1 MLRKVSP
8 RYSFKLKEVLLP
20 FAACVCLSLLSTAAV
35 AQRSK
40 QANTVSPRG
49 EDAPCF
55 SDYRGVQIG
64 MTIDE
69 GRKKLGTPK
78 EQADE
83 MDIYNFNDKESA
95 QVYYDKETKKITAIS
110 VDYLGAT
117 DAPECK
123 KITGTEADAR
133 ADGSKFKMIRYPKA
147 GYWVSY
153 NRTAGTSPIITVTM
167 QKMQ

>member
-1 MLRKVSP
+1 
-8 RYSFKLKEVLLP
+8 
-20 FAACVCLSLLSTAAV
+20 
-35 AQRSK
+35 
-40 QANTVSPRG
+40 
-49 EDAPCF
+49 
-55 SDYRGVQIG
+55 
-64 MTIDE
+64 
-69 GRKKLGTPK
+69 
-78 EQADE
+78 

-95 QVYYDKETKKITAIS
+95 QVYYDKATKKITAIS

-153 NRTAGTSPIITVTM
+153 NRTAGASPIVTVTI

>member
-8 RYSFKLKEVLLP
+8 RYCFSLKKVLLP
-20 FAACVCLSLLSTAAV
+20 FAACLCLSLFSAATM
-35 AQRSK
+35 AQRARASDAGNAK
-40 QANTVSPRG
+40 G

-55 SDYRGVQIG
+55 SEYRGVQIG
-64 MTIDE
+64 MTIDDA
-69 GRKKLGTPK
+69 RKKLGTPK

-83 MDIYNFNDKESA
+83 MDMYEFTDKESA
-95 QVYYDKETKKITAIS
+95 QVYYDKATRKVTAIS

-133 ADGSKFKMIRYPKA
+133 ADGSKFKLIRYPKS

-167 QKMQ
+167 QKIQ